1 MIPTLL
7 AASPTNMLTK
17 AALSILPIF
26 VLSDLQKQ
34 SKPTINV
41 QFYLSK
47 NNISLTHTTVT
58 IFSKVGPWFRAHVT
72 MPINNWDKQT
82 WNTWHRSK
90 LVNYQIPKAP
100 VAKRAVQVPQW
111 SSGEMM
117 GYLNCEQTFTD
128 WIGLQ
133 LLLGLVHIVGDKGVD
148 FEGVRWRE
156 SWGAEKG
163 GE

>member
-41 QFYLSK
+41 HFYLSK

-58 IFSKVGPWFRAHVT
+58 IFSKVGP
-72 MPINNWDKQT
+72 
-82 WNTWHRSK
+82 
-90 LVNYQIPKAP
+90 
-100 VAKRAVQVPQW
+100 
-111 SSGEMM
+111 
-117 GYLNCEQTFTD
+117 
-128 WIGLQ
+128 
-133 LLLGLVHIVGDKGVD
+133 
-148 FEGVRWRE
+148 
-156 SWGAEKG
+156 
-163 GE
+163 